1 MTTPDVDS
9 LRTAMLAA
17 DCQRATDDAFD
28 LEAELARLLEPIGFS
43 PADSGGTIT
52 FEGRDPL
59 MKSAVR
65 LGGSA
70 ALALVQ
76 QAVVAARLW
85 RMRGGRGQDIRINL
99 GRAIRRLAPTTELR
113 WETINGYPVDVPDRL
128 LGAYLGFFRTS
139 DGRHVIP
146 ANIYPGLKT
155 RMLRVLD
162 CADNPEALGR
172 AIGSRTADE
181 LEGIGEREGIVLA
194 KVRSIEEFVRT
205 DVFEYLAGRPLV
217 EIEKVGESAAEALPA
232 VGTHPLSGVRA
243 LGMGHV
249 IAGAGIGRSLAAYGA
264 DCLNVWRVMEWEHEP
279 VVTTANVGVR
289 STRLNVRGAE
299 GREELLQLLRG
310 ADVFYA
316 NRRPGL
322 LEELGVDLASAV
334 GVRPGLIHVTVSTY
348 GDGGPWAKRV
358 GFDQV
363 AGAVSGMVAAEGSL
377 EQPRLPPTSIV
388 NDYLVAWLAAT
399 GAMAAL
405 ARRAVEG
412 GSWRVHVSLTRA
424 AMWILSLGLFD
435 RAYADGI
442 AGTGGEHELLDP
454 QLFTSL
460 TPLGLYQGVTEN
472 VSLSET
478 PHHYTH
484 VLSPR
489 GADQPVWL
497 PRPRRVEVPQMVNLL
512 RR

>member
-1 MTTPDVDS
+1 
-9 LRTAMLAA
+9 MLGA
-17 DCQRATDDAFD
+17 DQKRATDDAFD
-28 LEAELARLLEPIGFS
+28 LEAELDRLLQPLGFS
-43 PADSGGTIT
+43 PSDSGGSIT

-85 RMRGGRGQDIRINL
+85 RMRGGRGQDIRVNL
-99 GRAIRRLAPTTELR
+99 GRAIRRLAPTTEFK
-113 WETINGYPVDVPDRL
+113 WETLNGYPVDVPDRL
-128 LGAYLGFFRTS
+128 MGLYLGFFRTS
-139 DGRHVIP
+139 DGRHIIP
-146 ANIYPGLKT
+146 ANIYPGIKT

-172 AIGSRTADE
+172 AIATRTADE
-181 LEGIGEREGIVLA
+181 LEALGEREGIVLA

-205 DVFEYLAGRPLV
+205 DVFDYLARRPLI
-217 EIEKVGESAAEALPA
+217 EIEKVGDSEPEPLPRF
-232 VGTHPLSGVRA
+232 GSHPLSGVRA
-243 LGMGHV
+243 LGMAHV
-249 IAGAGIGRSLAAYGA
+249 IAGAGIGRSLASYGA
-264 DCLNVWRVMEWEHEP
+264 DCLNVWRVMEWEPEP
-279 VVTTANVGVR
+279 LIATANVGVR
-289 STRLNVRGAE
+289 STRLNVRGPE
-299 GREELLQLLRG
+299 GRDELYQLLRG
-310 ADVFYA
+310 ADIFYA

-322 LEELGVDLASAV
+322 LRELGVDLESAIA
-334 GVRPGLIHVTVSTY
+334 VRPGLVHVTVSTY
-348 GDGGPWAKRV
+348 GEGGPWSSRI

-363 AGAVSGMVAAEGSL
+363 AGAVTGMVVAEGSL
-377 EQPRLPPTSIV
+377 EQPRLPPTAIV
-388 NDYLVAWLAAT
+388 NDYLVAWLGAT

-412 GSWRVHVSLTRA
+412 GSYRVHVSLVRA

-435 RAYADGI
+435 KEYANAV
-442 AGTGGEHELLDP
+442 AGTPGAHELVDP
-454 QLFTSL
+454 QLFTAL

-472 VSLSET
+472 ITLSET
-478 PHHYTH
+478 PHHYMN

-497 PRPRRVEVPQMVNLL
+497 PRPRRVELPQMLALL

>member
-1 MTTPDVDS
+1 
-9 LRTAMLAA
+9 MLGA
-17 DCQRATDDAFD
+17 DQQRATDDAFD
-28 LEAELARLLEPIGFS
+28 LEGELVRILEPLGLS
-43 PADSGGTIT
+43 PADSGGNIT

-59 MKSAVR
+59 MKSVVR

-76 QAVVAARLW
+76 QAVVAAKLW
-85 RMRGGRGQDIRINL
+85 RMRGGRGQDIRVNL
-99 GRAIRRLAPTTELR
+99 GRAIRRLAPLLEFR
-113 WETINGYPVDVPDRL
+113 WETINGYPADVPDRMV
-128 LGAYLGFFRTS
+128 GAYLGFYRTR

-146 ANIYPGLKT
+146 VNIYPGLKS

-172 AIGSRTADE
+172 AIAARTADE
-181 LEGIGEREGIVLA
+181 LEATAEREGIVLA

-205 DVFEYLAGRPLV
+205 DVFAYLASCPLI
-217 EIEKVGESAAEALPA
+217 EIEKVADSDPEPLPRF
-232 VGTHPLSGVRA
+232 GTHPLSGIRA

-249 IAGAGIGRSLAAYGA
+249 IAGAGIGRSLASYGA
-264 DCLNVWRVMEWEHEP
+264 DCLNVWRVMEWEHDP
-279 VVTTANVGVR
+279 LIITANVGVR
-289 STRLNVRGAE
+289 STRLNVRGA
-299 GREELLQLLRG
+299 
-310 ADVFYA
+310 DVFYA

-322 LEELGVDLASAV
+322 LREFGVDVEGAV
-334 GVRPGLIHVTVSTY
+334 AARPGLIHVTVSTH
-348 GDGGPWAKRV
+348 GDGGPWAGRV

-363 AGAVSGMVAAEGSL
+363 AGSVAGMVVAEGSL

-388 NDYLVAWLAAT
+388 NDYLVAWLGAT
-399 GAMAAL
+399 GAMVAL

-412 GSWRVHVSLTRA
+412 GSYRVHVSLTRA

-435 RAYADGI
+435 REYAYGV
-442 AGTGGEHELLDP
+442 AGTTGDHELLDP

-472 VSLSET
+472 VTLSET
-478 PHHYTH
+478 PHHYIN

-489 GADQPVWL
+489 GADQPTWL
-497 PRPRRVEVPQMVNLL
+497 PRPRRVEVPAMANIL